1 MALRCVRRVG
11 FVPSGVGYGSRS
23 DSVIR
28 GSGGC
33 WRCACPMREM
43 WVGVVGVLCCLVNSV
58 AVATAALHVSRS
70 RDGG

>member
-23 DSVIR
+23 DSVSR

-33 WRCACPMREM
+33 CRCACPMREM
-43 WVGVVGVLCCLVNSV
+43 WVGVVVVLCC
-58 AVATAALHVSRS
+58 AVL
-70 RDGG
+70 